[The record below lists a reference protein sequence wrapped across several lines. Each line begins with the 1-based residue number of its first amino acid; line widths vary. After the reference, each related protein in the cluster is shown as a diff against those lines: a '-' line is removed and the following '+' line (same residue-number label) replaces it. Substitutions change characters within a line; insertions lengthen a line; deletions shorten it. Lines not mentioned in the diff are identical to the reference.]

1 MVDTFSHEKRSS
13 IMRAVKAE
21 NTKLE
26 NVFRSAL
33 WREGLRFRKHV
44 KNLPGKPD
52 IVFSSYQVAVFIDSC
67 FWHGCQLHFRM
78 PKSNIDYWERKI
90 GRNKQ
95 RDEELNQKYKEMEW
109 EVVRIWE
116 HEIKEDF
123 EKAVTKIQEILYKK
137 YPLV

>member
-13 IMRAVKAE
+13 IMRAVKAK

-33 WREGLRFRKHV
+33 WRRGLRFRKHV

-52 IVFSSYQVAVFIDSC
+52 IVFPSCRVAVFIDSC
-67 FWHGCQLHFRM
+67 FWHGCPLHVRM
-78 PKSNIDYWERKI
+78 PKSNIDYWEHKI
-90 GRNKQ
+90 NRNKQ

-109 EVVRIWE
+109 ELVRIWE
-116 HEIKEDF
+116 HEIKDDF
-123 EKAVTKIQEILYKK
+123 EKAVTKIQEILYKNTQ
-137 YPLV
+137 

>member
-1 MVDTFSHEKRSS
+1 MVDTFLPVKRSS
-13 IMRAVKAE
+13 IMRAVKAK

-33 WREGLRFRKHV
+33 WKRGLRFRKHV
-44 KNLPGKPD
+44 KDLPGKPD
-52 IVFSSYQVAVFIDSC
+52 IVFSRYRVAVFIDSC
-67 FWHGCQLHFRM
+67 FWHGCPLHVRM

-90 GRNKQ
+90 YRNKQ
-95 RDEELNQKYKEMEW
+95 RDEELNQKYKEIKW

-123 EKAVTKIQEILYKK
+123 EKAVTKIQDILYKNTQ
-137 YPLV
+137 